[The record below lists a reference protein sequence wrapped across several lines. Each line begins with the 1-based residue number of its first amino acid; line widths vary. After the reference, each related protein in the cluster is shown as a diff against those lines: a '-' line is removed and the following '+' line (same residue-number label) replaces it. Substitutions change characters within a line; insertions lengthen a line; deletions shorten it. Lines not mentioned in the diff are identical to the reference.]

1 MKRCVSIIFI
11 LCIMLVPLCADN
23 KLWIPNSLIIGMG
36 NDKWDIGVLSYNADD
51 QLSFSEHIRLSAPIW
66 SLNLNMMAI
75 SNRGWQNGWEVGN
88 DEAIGDGIKFDGR
101 YDVTDLSFSL
111 NLNLLENDLLFI
123 KLKPEIGI
131 SIVGDQGYDEIQNNF
146 HKLLK
151 IATLNIPYD
160 TKGNEVKLLLNGEIE
175 SAIKLPLSSYLS
187 LGSKIQYTSTF
198 STIGSFYIALG
209 NFDNFNLSLSYTL
222 VSSRSKWKTQ
232 EVYFE
237 HLKGPSLGLSINS
250 GFMKLKF
257 YSNLLTRNGYGI
269 ISFDVLSLFEKP
281 TWRESDIYLTFSQFK
296 QIYSYFYDV
305 TFSYPLDNSKLALAL
320 SIRYLADNQSFVSL
334 EKNVSAEYKQ
344 QYRKSFN
351 GFFAGVNYQYNNS
364 FLPFTPYLNLKGG
377 VLIWQVIIQRN
388 MLINN
393 DIRKIIYPMI
403 YSFTLDFELGLK
415 LFQNFTIKTKNT
427 ELKFIINVG
436 LTLINNPKE
445 VKSYLKDITD
455 NSESIS
461 YFLPR
466 IGCGVELGFDL

>member
-175 SAIKLPLSSYLS
+175 K
-187 LGSKIQYTSTF
+187 
-198 STIGSFYIALG
+198 
-209 NFDNFNLSLSYTL
+209 
-222 VSSRSKWKTQ
+222 
-232 EVYFE
+232 
-237 HLKGPSLGLSINS
+237 
-250 GFMKLKF
+250 
-257 YSNLLTRNGYGI
+257 
-269 ISFDVLSLFEKP
+269 
-281 TWRESDIYLTFSQFK
+281 
-296 QIYSYFYDV
+296 
-305 TFSYPLDNSKLALAL
+305 
-320 SIRYLADNQSFVSL
+320 
-334 EKNVSAEYKQ
+334 
-344 QYRKSFN
+344 
-351 GFFAGVNYQYNNS
+351 
-364 FLPFTPYLNLKGG
+364 
-377 VLIWQVIIQRN
+377 
-388 MLINN
+388 
-393 DIRKIIYPMI
+393 
-403 YSFTLDFELGLK
+403 
-415 LFQNFTIKTKNT
+415 
-427 ELKFIINVG
+427 
-436 LTLINNPKE
+436 
-445 VKSYLKDITD
+445 
-455 NSESIS
+455 
-461 YFLPR
+461 
-466 IGCGVELGFDL
+466 

>member
-111 NLNLLENDLLFI
+111 NLNLLENNLLFI
-123 KLKPEIGI
+123 RLKPEIGI

-237 HLKGPSLGLSINS
+237 HLKGPALGLSIDS

-269 ISFDVLSLFEKP
+269 VSFDVLSLFEKL
-281 TWRESDIYLTFSQFK
+281 TWRESDIYLTFNQFK

-334 EKNVSAEYKQ
+334 EKK
-344 QYRKSFN
+344 
-351 GFFAGVNYQYNNS
+351 
-364 FLPFTPYLNLKGG
+364 
-377 VLIWQVIIQRN
+377 
-388 MLINN
+388 
-393 DIRKIIYPMI
+393 
-403 YSFTLDFELGLK
+403 
-415 LFQNFTIKTKNT
+415 
-427 ELKFIINVG
+427 
-436 LTLINNPKE
+436 
-445 VKSYLKDITD
+445 
-455 NSESIS
+455 
-461 YFLPR
+461 
-466 IGCGVELGFDL
+466 C